1 MISKNAKYFCSE
13 DVSNIENYEEAV
25 SSPEKWHC
33 HHRLELDD
41 NGHRLNTR
49 GELKEKG
56 LYFNRPASELI
67 FLKATDHLKLH
78 MSDEQKERIS
88 NVQLKLWK
96 KPSRKRKVR
105 DKYANKRENGEFLTN
120 IEQMKSDD
128 DYREYQKQYKHIW
141 YEQNRAT
148 WNEYNYKRKLAKMKI
163 KELEALKNKHENCIK
178 LAEAMG
184 RADRKEKLEKHI
196 QTILEVMNNMRP
208 TEQELLETM
217 WKHDDLRRIIDSD
230 LENG

>member
-25 SSPEKWHC
+25 NSPEKWHC
-33 HHRLELDD
+33 HHRLELDE

-49 GELKEKG
+49 EELKEKG

-105 DKYANKRENGEFLTN
+105 DKFANKRENGEFLTN
-120 IEQMKSDD
+120 IEQMRSDE

-141 YEQNRAT
+141 YTTLALFAFLYGGDSPNLKSLKCHLCDAT
-148 WNEYNYKRKLAKMKI
+148 
-163 KELEALKNKHENCIK
+163 
-178 LAEAMG
+178 
-184 RADRKEKLEKHI
+184 HI
-196 QTILEVMNNMRP
+196 YIPSV
-208 TEQELLETM
+208 
-217 WKHDDLRRIIDSD
+217 DSSEISTHMSKAQ
-230 LENG
+230 LN